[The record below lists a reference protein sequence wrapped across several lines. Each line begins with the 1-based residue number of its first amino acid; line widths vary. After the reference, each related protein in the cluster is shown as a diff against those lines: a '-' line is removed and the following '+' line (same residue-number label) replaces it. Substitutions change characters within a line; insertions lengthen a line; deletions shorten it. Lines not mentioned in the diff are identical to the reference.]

1 MKTEMS
7 KSRFKARAL
16 EVFREIERTGEPV
29 IITDHGK
36 PSLILKRYSAPPED
50 GRKLLTGSVLSYVDP
65 LAPVADD
72 DWEAL
77 D

>member
-1 MKTEMS
+1 MTSEMS

-16 EVFREIERTGEPV
+16 EVFREVERTGEPV

-36 PSLILKRYSAPPED
+36 PSLILNRYDAPPRD
-50 GRKLLTGSVLSYVDP
+50 GRKLLAGSVLSYVDP

-72 DWEAL
+72 EWEAL
-77 D
+77 G